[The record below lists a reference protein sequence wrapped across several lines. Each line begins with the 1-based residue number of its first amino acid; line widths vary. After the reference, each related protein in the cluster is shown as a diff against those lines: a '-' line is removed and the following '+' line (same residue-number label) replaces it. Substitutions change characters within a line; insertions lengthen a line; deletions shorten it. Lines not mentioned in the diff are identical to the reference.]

1 MPRATAAKVTLR
13 VKDQGGGPVVYARFR
28 RDDVQTEPALGRGW
42 LVPAGSAL
50 AKPRGKAIGRWV
62 DRRGRAPDGAL
73 TVDAAWQA
81 VPAAIAE
88 YERKLARRAAKAK
101 RAADAGTTLRD
112 GVEWWLDARKADDPD
127 GEREAWK
134 HSHAKNMTN
143 YARRIVREL
152 GPDRLIDT
160 FEGAELRR
168 WLAEDL
174 KPIRNGEV
182 LDRPTSRKLRA
193 TYAQALSGIF
203 GYALSEGWIEVDPT
217 AELPAYRIRR
227 KRSDDPLRRE
237 EYLTSQELRAAL
249 VELRAGDRKRR
260 TGRARSVLER
270 EQDAVMIMVMGMV
283 GLRPGEAIALLWE
296 HIDFGAKV
304 IRVVDSRTMG
314 VTDTPKSGSGRYVP
328 MSNEVARALRG
339 LAKRSYLTAPT
350 NLVFVG
356 RDGAHVDTG
365 TLGDRF
371 DDAQARAG
379 ITPHRDLRQMRNTF
393 GTVCAAKGVP
403 LRTIQQWLGHASI
416 TTTEIYASFMPR
428 EQDAALIEE
437 AFA

>member
-1 MPRATAAKVTLR
+1 
-13 VKDQGGGPVVYARFR
+13 
-28 RDDVQTEPALGRGW
+28 
-42 LVPAGSAL
+42 L
-50 AKPRGKAIGRWV
+50 A
-62 DRRGRAPDGAL
+62 
-73 TVDAAWQA
+73 
-81 VPAAIAE
+81 
-88 YERKLARRAAKAK
+88 
-101 RAADAGTTLRD
+101 
-112 GVEWWLDARKADDPD
+112 
-127 GEREAWK
+127 
-134 HSHAKNMTN
+134 
-143 YARRIVREL
+143 
-152 GPDRLIDT
+152 
-160 FEGAELRR
+160 
-168 WLAEDL
+168 
-174 KPIRNGEV
+174 
-182 LDRPTSRKLRA
+182 
-193 TYAQALSGIF
+193 
-203 GYALSEGWIEVDPT
+203 
-217 AELPAYRIRR
+217 
-227 KRSDDPLRRE
+227 
-237 EYLTSQELRAAL
+237 
-249 VELRAGDRKRR
+249 ELRAGDRKRR

-328 MSNEVARALRG
+328 MSNEVARDLRG
-339 LAKRSYLTAPT
+339 LANRSYLTAPT